1 MSLIFVFPWL
11 VDYPTDLVDFGF
23 VVFVTKDQRHGK
35 VIVAPIESVFFLIY
49 ELNWIAKLENQIG
62 YCIF

>member
-23 VVFVTKDQRHGK
+23 VVFVTKDQRHDG
-35 VIVAPIESVFFLIY
+35 VIMTPIESVFLLI
-49 ELNWIAKLENQIG
+49 LNN
-62 YCIF
+62 

>member
-23 VVFVTKDQRHGK
+23 VVFVTKDQRHDG
-35 VIVAPIESVFFLIY
+35 VIVNPIESVFLLI
-49 ELNWIAKLENQIG
+49 LNN
-62 YCIF
+62 